1 MITNSKQNWEV
12 GQTVKVGFMSLVVA
26 AKIATPGDFAPDAYL
41 LTNHAGTQL
50 YKFVPH
56 NGVEKITP
64 AEAKGLLEAQDE
76 WTRLHVVAVIQKARD
91 DARRA
96 TSVLATSLA

>member
-1 MITNSKQNWEV
+1 MITKSKQNWEV

-26 AKIATPGDFAPDAYL
+26 AKIATPYDFAPDAYL

-56 NGVEKITP
+56 NGCEKITP
-64 AEAKGLLEAQDE
+64 LEAKSL
-76 WTRLHVVAVIQKARD
+76 VASQTFAAHQLTAAVLQKARD

-96 TSVLATSLA
+96 TEVLSALA

>member
-1 MITNSKQNWEV
+1 MITKSKQSWEV

-64 AEAKGLLEAQDE
+64 AEARELIAEQGALAARQ
-76 WTRLHVVAVIQKARD
+76 TAAVIQKARD

-96 TSVLATSLA
+96 IEVLSALA